1 MLKYFFLCFQSKLM
15 QNCVHVTVKKK
26 IKKKISAH
34 KGKGTKAAGEI
45 KHMHQVFTLDIKR
58 I

>member
-1 MLKYFFLCFQSKLM
+1 M

-26 IKKKISAH
+26 KKSISAH

-58 I
+58 RISSLFIFVVVYV